1 MKSNYDNSQNVLT
14 FEELLISNKE
24 LCAVE
29 LDEDQIEV
37 VKPELKKKKVIELK
51 KKDAKYI

>member
-14 FEELLISNKE
+14 FEELLLSNKQ

-29 LDEDQIEV
+29 PDEDQIQV
-37 VKPELKKKKVIELK
+37 VKPELNKKRVIEFK
-51 KKDAKYI
+51 QKEAK